1 MYRGNFTISI
11 SSNDLVMTSDQQ
23 LNIDWEDCPI
33 PMQDLQAAVLTSRE
47 LLSVE
52 VSFDHLCIHCF
63 KKVNLVPGVNKVKCT
78 SCGRNMRSKDL
89 HKNVTLNMDLNLG
102 DKSHSVVATNK
113 IVREFFRD
121 QINTYMEDK
130 IVDELMFTD
139 NIIEYT
145 FDRRY
150 VTAIAYVPH

>member
-1 MYRGNFTISI
+1 
-11 SSNDLVMTSDQQ
+11 
-23 LNIDWEDCPI
+23 
-33 PMQDLQAAVLTSRE
+33 
-47 LLSVE
+47 
-52 VSFDHLCIHCF
+52 
-63 KKVNLVPGVNKVKCT
+63 
-78 SCGRNMRSKDL
+78 
-89 HKNVTLNMDLNLG
+89 MDLNLG

-113 IVREFFRD
+113 IVREFFGD
-121 QINTYMEDK
+121 QINAYMEDK